1 MPDLDQLRN
10 IGVIAHIDAGKTTVT
25 ERMLFYSGFS
35 HRVGE
40 VDKGTTVT
48 DYDPEEQE
56 RGITINAASVTFPW
70 RVEST
75 GQEVEINLID
85 TPGHVDFTAEVE
97 RSLRVLDGGVV
108 VFSAREGVEAQSET
122 VWHQAD
128 KYRVPRIAMINKMD
142 REGADF
148 FGTLDEIR
156 DRLNCRPIPVN
167 LPVGAGPPHVKEAFR
182 GLVDLVAM
190 RMLTFAGESKGSEI
204 VESDIPAELVEEAEL
219 WRSQMLDQLSITSD
233 ELTELLLAESPVP
246 IELVRRV
253 LRAATIHNLV
263 VPVLCGSAL
272 DGIGVQP
279 VLDAVALYLPSPA
292 DVPPVE
298 GRDPKKPDVKLLR
311 KPSPD
316 EPFCGLVFKI
326 QADRHGDLHYVRIYS
341 GELKA
346 NSRVYNPGK
355 DKKENVPQLWRVQAD
370 RRTQVERATTGD
382 IIGIVGLRHSV
393 TGDTLSNAQEPILLE
408 SIAFPETVISMAIEP
423 ETSTERKKLAD
434 VLEMMKRQ
442 DPTFRARE
450 NEETGQTL
458 ISGMGELHLE
468 VIKHRLL
475 RDYRLNV
482 RVHKPRVSYR
492 ETIQRAVEVT
502 GECHRNVGGQVLFA
516 KVHIRMEPFDKP
528 SALPSGGG
536 QLASRGPASGER
548 KLPAAK
554 PPVEGPLRPPV
565 REEQGTSAAQSPKPV
580 VVAIAPGAGLP
591 EMFLAP
597 VVEVLSEQGEG
608 GGSLGY
614 PLMHV
619 KITVLGGEVHET
631 GSNELAFRYAAG
643 DAFERAL
650 REAGIVLLEPIMRIE
665 VTVPDEHLGDIMGDL
680 QQRRAIITRTH
691 TRGRNTV
698 IEAHAP
704 LANLFGYSSA
714 MRGLSQGRA
723 TCTMEPHAYGPAPPE
738 VLESFM

>member
-1 MPDLDQLRN
+1 MPQDLRRLRN
-10 IGVIAHIDAGKTTVT
+10 IGVIAHIDAGKTTIT

-70 RVEST
+70 ND
-75 GQEVEINLID
+75 VEINLID

-128 KYRVPRIAMINKMD
+128 KYRVPRIAFINKMD
-142 REGADF
+142 REGADY

-156 DRLNCRPIPVN
+156 DRLNCKPIPVN

-182 GLVDLVAM
+182 GLIDLVSM
-190 RMLTFAGESKGSEI
+190 RMLTFPAESKGTEI
-204 VESDIPAELVEEAEL
+204 VESDIPAELRDEAEL
-219 WRSQMLDQLSITSD
+219 WRGQMLDQLSMYSD
-233 ELTELLLAESPVP
+233 GLTELILAEEPVP
-246 IELVRRV
+246 AALIHKV
-253 LRAATIHNLV
+253 LREATVHNLA

-279 VLDAVALYLPSPA
+279 VLDAAALYLPSPA
-292 DVPPVE
+292 DVPAVE
-298 GRDPKKPDVKLLR
+298 GVDPKKPEVKLVR
-311 KPSPD
+311 KPD
-316 EPFCGLVFKI
+316 AAEPFCGLVFKI

-341 GELKA
+341 GTLKA

-355 DKKENVPQLWRVQAD
+355 DKKENVPQLWRIQAD
-370 RRTQVERATTGD
+370 HREQVESVSAGD
-382 IIGIVGLRHSV
+382 IIGIVGLRHSI
-393 TGDTLSNAQEPILLE
+393 TGDTLCSTQEPILLG

-475 RDYRLNV
+475 RDFKLDV

-492 ETIQRAVEVT
+492 ETIEHAAEVT
-502 GECHRNVGGQVLFA
+502 GECHRNVAGQMLSA
-516 KVHIRMEPFDKP
+516 KLRIRMEPFSKGAISG
-528 SALPSGGG
+528 SALPLGEGLGVRAAGG
-536 QLASRGPASGER
+536 SSVHGPHPSP
-548 KLPAAK
+548 LPAG
-554 PPVEGPLRPPV
+554 EGTV
-565 REEQGTSAAQSPKPV
+565 RAKPV
-580 VVAIAPGAGLP
+580 VVTVAPGGVLP
-591 EMFLAP
+591 EQFLAP
-597 VVEVLSEQGEG
+597 ALEVLTEQGEG
-608 GGSLGY
+608 GGSLGF

-631 GSNELAFRYAAG
+631 GSTELAFRYAAG
-643 DAFERAL
+643 DAFEKAL
-650 REAGIVLLEPIMRIE
+650 RAAGIVLLEPIMRLE
-665 VTVPDEHLGDIMGDL
+665 VTVPEEHVGDIVGDL
-680 QQRRAIITRTH
+680 QQRRAIIVRTH

-723 TCTMEPHAYGPAPPE
+723 TCTMEPHSYGPAPAD
-738 VLESFM
+738 VLEGFL